1 MINLHRHIQI
11 AIGYFFIVALIGV
24 LMRFYVV
31 YPLPIVHKYILHAHS
46 HVAILGWIYLGLST
60 LIYHVFLKEANKPK
74 RYRFIFGFTNLTI
87 LGMLVTFP
95 IQGYALFSI
104 IFSTLFLFA
113 SYWFTGF
120 AIKNVS
126 EKFENRFS
134 WKLIKMALF
143 YLVISSI
150 GPWAIGGVMATLGT
164 ETVWY
169 KTSIYFYLHFQ
180 YNGWFVMALLG
191 ILFYILEEKG
201 IAFDSTKLKS
211 FSWLLNTG
219 ILLSFFLSTLWF
231 KPHGII
237 YIMGWIGA
245 TAQLMG
251 FVEIFH
257 LLFPKIVEIKR
268 IFSSKL
274 RLMLKI
280 AAALMILKLVMQ
292 LMAAIPYYAS
302 LVYVLK
308 DFIIGYL
315 HLVFLGII
323 IPLMLVF
330 LYYFKLINLSKKF
343 IYAFIF
349 TVAATE
355 IIIFYKAMA
364 LWLGW
369 PFFENYYLILALVSS
384 LFLIVIG
391 QLLIE
396 NLRTS
401 PNSKTS
407 EISR

>member
-1 MINLHRHIQI
+1 
-11 AIGYFFIVALIGV
+11 
-24 LMRFYVV
+24 
-31 YPLPIVHKYILHAHS
+31 
-46 HVAILGWIYLGLST
+46 
-60 LIYHVFLKEANKPK
+60 
-74 RYRFIFGFTNLTI
+74 
-87 LGMLVTFP
+87 
-95 IQGYALFSI
+95 
-104 IFSTLFLFA
+104 
-113 SYWFTGF
+113 
-120 AIKNVS
+120 
-126 EKFENRFS
+126 
-134 WKLIKMALF
+134 
-143 YLVISSI
+143 
-150 GPWAIGGVMATLGT
+150 
-164 ETVWY
+164 
-169 KTSIYFYLHFQ
+169 
-180 YNGWFVMALLG
+180 
-191 ILFYILEEKG
+191 
-201 IAFDSTKLKS
+201 
-211 FSWLLNTG
+211 
-219 ILLSFFLSTLWF
+219 
-231 KPHGII
+231 
-237 YIMGWIGA
+237 
-245 TAQLMG
+245 
-251 FVEIFH
+251 
-257 LLFPKIVEIKR
+257 VEIKR

>member
-1 MINLHRHIQI
+1 
-11 AIGYFFIVALIGV
+11 
-24 LMRFYVV
+24 MRFYVV
-31 YPLPIVHKYILHAHS
+31 YPLPIVHKYMLHAHS

-201 IAFDSTKLKS
+201 IEFDANKLKS

-219 ILLSFFLSTLWF
+219 IILSFFLSALWF

-237 YIMGWIGA
+237 YILGWIGA
-245 TAQLMG
+245 TAQFMG
-251 FVEIFH
+251 FVELYF
-257 LLFPKIVEIKR
+257 LLSPYKKEIKKM
-268 IFSSKL
+268 FSDKL
-274 RLMLKI
+274 RFFLTI
-280 AAALMILKLVMQ
+280 ASALLILKLFMQ
-292 LMAAIPYYAS
+292 LMSAVPYYAAM
-302 LVYVLK
+302 VYVLK

-323 IPLMLVF
+323 IPIMLVF
-330 LYYFKLINLSKKF
+330 LSYFRLIQLSKKF
-343 IYAFIF
+343 IYSFII
-349 TVAATE
+349 TVGITE

-369 PFFENYYLILALVSS
+369 PFFENYYLLLAIVSC

-391 QLLIE
+391 ILLTE
-396 NLRTS
+396 NLIKN
-401 PNSKTS
+401 PKS
-407 EISR
+407 EIHESSS